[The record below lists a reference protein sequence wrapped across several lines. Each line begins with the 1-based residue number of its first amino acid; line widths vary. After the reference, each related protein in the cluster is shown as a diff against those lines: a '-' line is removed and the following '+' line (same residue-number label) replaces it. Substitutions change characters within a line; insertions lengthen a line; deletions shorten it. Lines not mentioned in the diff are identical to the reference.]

1 MDVGAIM
8 VSVLIPIGFFGLCA
22 YLVKAIVTSK
32 MIREKSRLSEK
43 ALDKIS
49 SSKEMADFLKT
60 KQGEDLLAGLT
71 KTASSSKDKLL
82 TSIFWGIVIFFS
94 GIGIYIIKG
103 IVHDEPQVA
112 EAMGIVIIFIGIGML
127 IASLTSLFFAKQ
139 WGLLNGNSKTK

>member
-8 VSVLIPIGFFGLCA
+8 VSIIVPIGFFGFCA

-49 SSKEMADFLKT
+49 SSKEMADFLKS
-60 KQGEDLLAGLT
+60 KQGEDLLVGL
-71 KTASSSKDKLL
+71 SKNVSTSKEKLL
-82 TSIFWGIVIFFS
+82 TFIFWGIVVFFS

-103 IVHDEPQVA
+103 VVHDEPQVA
-112 EAMGIVIIFIGIGML
+112 EAMGIVVIFIGIGML

-139 WGLLNGNSKTK
+139 WGLLNGDSKSK

>member
-1 MDVGAIM
+1 MDVGTIM